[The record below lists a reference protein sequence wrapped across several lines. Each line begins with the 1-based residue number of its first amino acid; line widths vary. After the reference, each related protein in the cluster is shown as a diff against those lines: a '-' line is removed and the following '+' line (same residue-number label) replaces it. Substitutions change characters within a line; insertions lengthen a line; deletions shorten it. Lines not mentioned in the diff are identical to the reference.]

1 MSSAVTVVHIW
12 STVHTIKHSLA
23 RLVVQSSRYKCNI
36 IRVNE
41 QPTSQLIY
49 TPLKVPN
56 SIPSDPQLLLS
67 FQSVYLATTVPQN
80 IKGNKIMGRHTPT
93 RSSLRHSRMLVISKD
108 LRGTNYY
115 ENWERTLLK
124 AIHHIF
130 FPGALNPLNI
140 FYPKLAT
147 SFLVLQ
153 ILMGLLITAIG
164 LWFLLWAPNTRIQD
178 NPYWSGL
185 IVSVLFSTCISPTN

>member
-1 MSSAVTVVHIW
+1 MYQIQFQVILNFCFHFSLSTWPRRFHRTSRETKSWDDTRPPGAVYDTAECSSFPRTLEV
-12 STVHTIKHSLA
+12 L
-23 RLVVQSSRYKCNI
+23 
-36 IRVNE
+36 
-41 QPTSQLIY
+41 TS
-49 TPLKVPN
+49 
-56 SIPSDPQLLLS
+56 
-67 FQSVYLATTVPQN
+67 
-80 IKGNKIMGRHTPT
+80 
-93 RSSLRHSRMLVISKD
+93 
-108 LRGTNYY
+108 NYY

-185 IVSVLFSTCISPTN
+185 IVSVLFSACISPTN

>member
-12 STVHTIKHSLA
+12 STVPTIKHSLA

-41 QPTSQLIY
+41 QPTSQFIY

-108 LRGTNYY
+108 LRGTN
-115 ENWERTLLK
+115 
-124 AIHHIF
+124 
-130 FPGALNPLNI
+130 
-140 FYPKLAT
+140 
-147 SFLVLQ
+147 
-153 ILMGLLITAIG
+153 
-164 LWFLLWAPNTRIQD
+164 
-178 NPYWSGL
+178 
-185 IVSVLFSTCISPTN
+185 